1 MKRYHII
8 IKTILGILGNLLFAS
23 CVDDNIEQ
31 NYSEL
36 NELVLKMDTQKALQA
51 PENVNDSILVKIAPE
66 ITLPEGRTRNDL
78 SFEWRIRT
86 ERDYSTI
93 WDIYSTSDT
102 LVYYVKADTKNTFF
116 RFGVTDNELGITTYR
131 EFTIKILR
139 PFEDNWFVL
148 QNIGDKP
155 VLGSIEVPGEEPL
168 ITPDVFQIK
177 YGQPM
182 SLTGTPKA
190 LNYCFWKDKSSR
202 NPSEW
207 RLQVLTNTDEAI
219 YDSKHLQEKYTTIPI
234 HCILSRLKLPS
245 NQHTHISTERS
256 SPTTANC
263 IFG

>member
-190 LNYCFWKDKSSR
+190 LNYCFW
-202 NPSEW
+202 
-207 RLQVLTNTDEAI
+207 
-219 YDSKHLQEKYTTIPI
+219 
-234 HCILSRLKLPS
+234 
-245 NQHTHISTERS
+245 
-256 SPTTANC
+256 
-263 IFG
+263 

>member
-102 LVYYVKADTKNTFF
+102 LVYYVK
-116 RFGVTDNELGITTYR
+116 
-131 EFTIKILR
+131 
-139 PFEDNWFVL
+139 
-148 QNIGDKP
+148 
-155 VLGSIEVPGEEPL
+155 
-168 ITPDVFQIK
+168 
-177 YGQPM
+177 
-182 SLTGTPKA
+182 
-190 LNYCFWKDKSSR
+190 SR
-202 NPSEW
+202 
-207 RLQVLTNTDEAI
+207 
-219 YDSKHLQEKYTTIPI
+219 YKKHLLPFWSNGQRIGNYNIPGIYNQDSETI
-234 HCILSRLKLPS
+234 
-245 NQHTHISTERS
+245 
-256 SPTTANC
+256 
-263 IFG
+263 

>member
-1 MKRYHII
+1 MSM
-8 IKTILGILGNLLFAS
+8 TPS
-23 CVDDNIEQ
+23 
-31 NYSEL
+31 
-36 NELVLKMDTQKALQA
+36 
-51 PENVNDSILVKIAPE
+51 VKIAPE

-168 ITPDVFQIK
+168 ITPDVFKQIRTADVA
-177 YGQPM
+177 Y
-182 SLTGTPKA
+182 
-190 LNYCFWKDKSSR
+190 R
-202 NPSEW
+202 NPQSIKLLFLE
-207 RLQVLTNTDEAI
+207 RQKFKESLRMEAA
-219 YDSKHLQEKYTTIPI
+219 KY
-234 HCILSRLKLPS
+234 
-245 NQHTHISTERS
+245 
-256 SPTTANC
+256 
-263 IFG
+263 

>member
-78 SFEWRIRT
+78 TFEWRIRT

-219 YDSKHLQEKYTTIPI
+219 YDSKHLQEKIYDY
-234 HCILSRLKLPS
+234 S
-245 NQHTHISTERS
+245 NSLYPVPAEAAIQSAHTYQYGEVITNNGEL
-256 SPTTANC
+256 
-263 IFG
+263 